1 VLFWKGKIMG
11 WCLTF
16 GGGFIV
22 GLQFAAMFHNP
33 QYEGSWVKVAIAF
46 GIAVFGGFI
55 GRAGRK
61 PPHSSGMLD
70 L

>member
-1 VLFWKGKIMG
+1 MG
-11 WCLTF
+11 WYLTF

-46 GIAVFGGFI
+46 GIAVLGGFMSY
-55 GRAGRK
+55 
-61 PPHSSGMLD
+61 SSTNN
-70 L
+70 